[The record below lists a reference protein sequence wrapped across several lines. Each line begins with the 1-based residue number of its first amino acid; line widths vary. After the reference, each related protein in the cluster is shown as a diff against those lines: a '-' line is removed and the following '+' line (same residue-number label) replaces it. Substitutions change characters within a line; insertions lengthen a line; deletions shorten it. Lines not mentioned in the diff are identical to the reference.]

1 MVATKPPAAMAS
13 TVNYA
18 PCDLSHDVM
27 VINGSNEV
35 RIRDASEVTTLE
47 EGDDPEDQTY
57 YIICAATGV
66 CPCPTAAFVYP
77 APPPQY
83 IVCFTF
89 HFARI
94 FLILPSCLRNC
105 PKRTRLP
112 HFSLV
117 CALPPQVSISKDRK
131 HDIKKLTDKAFKF
144 ASNVYWVS
152 SREAPDNCWSWAL
165 APDHPAVKEYMA
177 RVSRDAAA
185 PEEHR
190 WVQRRADINDNWI
203 SLWRESSAPPH
214 TRGDRLRGGVTF
226 PVTLSEE
233 LIETWIHTRGTPHTR
248 AN

>member
-18 PCDLSHDVM
+18 PCDLGHDVM

-35 RIRDASEVTTLE
+35 RIRDASEMTTLE
-47 EGDDPEDQTY
+47 EGDDPPDQTY

-117 CALPPQVSISKDRK
+117 CALPPAGLYQQGQEARHQKADRQGLQVRLERLLG
-131 HDIKKLTDKAFKF
+131 H
-144 ASNVYWVS
+144 V
-152 SREAPDNCWSWAL
+152 
-165 APDHPAVKEYMA
+165 A
-177 RVSRDAAA
+177 RG
-185 PEEHR
+185 P
-190 WVQRRADINDNWI
+190 
-203 SLWRESSAPPH
+203 
-214 TRGDRLRGGVTF
+214 
-226 PVTLSEE
+226 
-233 LIETWIHTRGTPHTR
+233 
-248 AN
+248 